1 EVNLKPLID
10 SVIEGYK
17 GLALKKSITITNK
30 CADHVI
36 IDGDSN
42 ALSIML
48 SNLIGNALNYGHH
61 KGVVNVDVIFEQ
73 EKLVLSVEDN
83 GPGIPEKDR
92 ARIFDRFYRVLENQQ
107 YSPTGSGLGLAI
119 VKSIVELH
127 DAEIVLV
134 DGINSGVKFNIIFT
148 NKLRRS

>member
-1 EVNLKPLID
+1 MGSMGCISAIGLGLSYSNTSLP
-10 SVIEGYK
+10 VI
-17 GLALKKSITITNK
+17 
-30 CADHVI
+30 V